1 VNAGVNAAVGI
12 FTCWVALFAPG
23 ILLIY
28 GVMPWWGGF
37 RNFQVYRRML
47 PGLNAAAVGLI
58 VGAVFSLTLQI
69 YKASPFPTM
78 SICIA
83 ARAPGHLYITY
94 ARPKPVQPPAPSPPR
109 PSASVRARP
118 AAARV
123 TALA

>member
-69 YKASPFPTM
+69 YKASPFRTM
-78 SICIA
+78 SICI
-83 ARAPGHLYITY
+83 G
-94 ARPKPVQPPAPSPPR
+94 ARPLRRPNLTYTRPNPVQPPAPSPPC
-109 PSASVRARP
+109 PSASLRARP
-118 AAARV
+118 A
-123 TALA
+123 TYI

>member
-78 SICIA
+78 SICI
-83 ARAPGHLYITY
+83 G
-94 ARPKPVQPPAPSPPR
+94 ARPLRRPNLTYTRPNPVQPPAPSPPC
-109 PSASVRARP
+109 PSASLRARP
-118 AAARV
+118 A
-123 TALA
+123 TYI